1 MNVFGEVTHIIKQEI
16 SEFWQGVNV
25 QSDKLSLD
33 GDQILMLYVY
43 IAAQAKIKNIFAHL
57 EFCKEFSTPYI

>member
-16 SEFWQGVNV
+16 AEFWKGVNV
-25 QSDKLSLD
+25 SQDKLALD

-43 IAAQAKIKNIFAHL
+43 IAAKAKIKNIFAHL